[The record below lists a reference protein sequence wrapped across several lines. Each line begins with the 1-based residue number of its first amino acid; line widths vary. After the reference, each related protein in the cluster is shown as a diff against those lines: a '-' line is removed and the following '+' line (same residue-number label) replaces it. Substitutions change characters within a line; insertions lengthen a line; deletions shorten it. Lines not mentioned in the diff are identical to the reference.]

1 MPETPT
7 PPAALVAFLR
17 GVERR
22 AALFAELQAGDA
34 EVGDLAVATAMR
46 QFQAEAAP
54 LAMADWPRR
63 FWQRLINATSLR
75 QPAAGRW
82 PAELQHLGTLAGHDR
97 LVLLSR
103 LAAGLPEDEAL
114 EVLAIDQLHYRS
126 ALAAACPRDAD
137 GAADAQAW
145 RDLAEAIQSR
155 MKELSADRMARLARL
170 RDHALQ
176 PPTAAPR
183 RPSPVNAPPP
193 QLQATTGDAD
203 EGTRWRRALWIVV
216 VVLCCLGLAA
226 TFVPRDWWPQSL
238 RQSDAAAAPQLGLS
252 EEPDIRIDPLPPAE
266 APAAGLPP
274 EAAVATH
281 PDLPML
287 RDADFALS
295 QQADLLAWY
304 AAGAHSDSHP
314 QEQAP
319 TQGDE
324 AQQEEARDTTF

>member
-1 MPETPT
+1 MSETPS

-82 PAELQHLGTLAGHDR
+82 PAELQHLGTLAGNDR

-126 ALAAACPRDAD
+126 ALAAACPRDAV

-145 RDLAEAIQSR
+145 RDLAEAIQAR
-155 MKELSADRMARLARL
+155 MKELSPERMARLARL

-176 PPTAAPR
+176 PPGEPR
-183 RPSPVNAPPP
+183 RPNPSSAPPSR
-193 QLQATTGDAD
+193 LLASTDQAQG
-203 EGTRWRRALWIVV
+203 GGRWRRVLWILV

-226 TFVPRDWWPQSL
+226 TFVPRAWWPASL
-238 RQSDAAAAPQLGLS
+238 RQSDAPAAPQLGLAQ
-252 EEPDIRIDPLPPAE
+252 EPEIRVETLPPAE
-266 APAAGLPP
+266 PPAASLSP
-274 EAAVATH
+274 AAAIATH

-287 RDADFALS
+287 RDADFAVS

-304 AAGAHSDSHP
+304 AAGARSDSQP
-314 QEQAP
+314 TEQSTTPSDA
-319 TQGDE
+319 

>member
-22 AALFAELQAGDA
+22 AALFAELQAGDP

-82 PAELQHLGTLAGHDR
+82 PAELQHLGTLAVHDR
-97 LVLLSR
+97 LALLSR

-126 ALAAACPRDAD
+126 ALAAACPRDAA
-137 GAADAQAW
+137 GAADARAW
-145 RDLAEAIQSR
+145 RELAEAIQSR
-155 MKELSADRMARLARL
+155 MKELSPDRMARLARL

-176 PPTAAPR
+176 PPAAPR
-183 RPSPVNAPPP
+183 HSAPTSSPPP
-193 QLQATTGDAD
+193 RLLATTSEAR
-203 EGTRWRRALWIVV
+203 EGGRWRRVLWIVV

-238 RQSDAAAAPQLGLS
+238 RPAEATTAPQLGLS
-252 EEPDIRIDPLPPAE
+252 EEPDIRIETLPPADS
-266 APAAGLPP
+266 PAARLQP

-287 RDADFALS
+287 RDADFAVS
-295 QQADLLAWY
+295 QHADLLAWY
-304 AAGAHSDSHP
+304 AAGAHSDS
-314 QEQAP
+314 QAAEQAP
-319 TQGDE
+319 TPGDPNQQG
-324 AQQEEARDTTF
+324 EARDTTF